1 MKIKNQVILSVIVVI
16 GSFVSYTYASTP
28 LQSFRNTVDKMPI
41 EKRID
46 FYQKAISILG
56 KVENNPAAT
65 SILQTMIEK
74 YDKLTGENTLQQIQY
89 IPNIDYATIRQK
101 WIEKHNN
108 LRSEMWLDALQNNDK
123 LNKTAQ
129 IRANYLASNTI
140 PTGSTHK
147 RSSTDTY
154 YDYDKILQWFGDQ
167 GVFFTET
174 TSNAFSENIGYWYYR
189 ACNLSDCTTKL
200 LSETRSTRD
209 FFVGEAKSNGP
220 HYRAIVQP
228 LFTQIGIGVARNDNT
243 KRYYLVVHYGVETID

>member
-108 LRSEMWLDALQNNDK
+108 LRSEM
-123 LNKTAQ
+123 
-129 IRANYLASNTI
+129 
-140 PTGSTHK
+140 
-147 RSSTDTY
+147 
-154 YDYDKILQWFGDQ
+154 
-167 GVFFTET
+167 
-174 TSNAFSENIGYWYYR
+174 
-189 ACNLSDCTTKL
+189 
-200 LSETRSTRD
+200 
-209 FFVGEAKSNGP
+209 
-220 HYRAIVQP
+220 
-228 LFTQIGIGVARNDNT
+228 
-243 KRYYLVVHYGVETID
+243 